1 MNIAQIGDSPLLS
14 RPVTWTQAPMLAIV
28 SSLDDPDG
36 RNRVQV
42 RLVGADGSERQE
54 APLWARVVCPFA
66 GSDRGAFLMPDVED
80 EVLVVFQGGDPRFP
94 LVIGGLWNGA
104 SAPPADLQGGSNTL
118 KVIRSRRG
126 VTLTLDDSDGKER
139 FTVETPGGQRLTL
152 SDGPGAI
159 TIEDSNGNSASFE
172 SAGVTLAASA
182 KVTVQ
187 ASTVEVS
194 SGLVTVDAG
203 MSKFS
208 GVVKCDTL
216 ITNAV
221 VSSSYTPGAGNV
233 W

>member
-1 MNIAQIGDSPLLS
+1 MSIERIGDSPLQA
-14 RPVTWTQAPMLAIV
+14 RPAFWTQAPMLAIV

-42 RLVGADGSERQE
+42 RLIGADGSERQE

-66 GSDRGAFLMPDVED
+66 GSDRGAFLMPDLED
-80 EVLVVFQGGDPRFP
+80 EVLVLFQSGDPRFP
-94 LVIGGLWNGA
+94 LVIGGLWNGT
-104 SAPPADLQGGSNTL
+104 SAPPADLQGGTNRL

-126 VTLTLDDSDGKER
+126 VTLTLDDSDGQER

-152 SDGPGAI
+152 SDGPGTI

-172 SAGVTLAASA
+172 GSGVTLAASA

-187 ASTVEVS
+187 ASMVEVS
-194 SGLVTVDAG
+194 AGLVTVDAG
-203 MSKFS
+203 TSTFS
-208 GVVKCDTL
+208 GVVTCDTL

>member
-1 MNIAQIGDSPLLS
+1 MSSEFPSESEWLARPWGWS
-14 RPVTWTQAPMLAIV
+14 RAPMLAIV
-28 SSLDDPDG
+28 SSLDDPDR

-42 RLVGADGSERQE
+42 RLIGADESERQD

-94 LVIGGLWNGA
+94 LVVGGLWNGA
-104 SAPPADLQGGSNTL
+104 SASPADLEGGTNRL

-126 VTLTLDDSDGKER
+126 VSLTLDDSEGQER
-139 FTVETPGGQRLTL
+139 FSVETPGGQRLTL
-152 SDGPGAI
+152 SDGPGTI
-159 TIEDSNGNSASFE
+159 TIEDSNGNSATFE
-172 SAGVTLAASA
+172 ASGVTLEAAA
-182 KVTVQ
+182 KVTVKAAQ
-187 ASTVEVS
+187 VEVS
-194 SGLVTVDAG
+194 AGMVTVDAG
-203 MSKFS
+203 LAKFS

-216 ITNAV
+216 ISNAV

>member
-1 MNIAQIGDSPLLS
+1 MSVEATCDRHLLA
-14 RPVTWTQAPMLAIV
+14 RPATWTQAPMLAIV
-28 SSLDDPDG
+28 SSLEDPDG

-42 RLVGADGSERQE
+42 RLIGADGSDRQD

-66 GSDRGAFLMPDVED
+66 GSDRGAFLMPDVDD
-80 EVLVVFQGGDPRFP
+80 EVLVVFQNGDPRFP

-104 SAPPADLQGGSNTL
+104 SAPPADLQGGANTL
-118 KVIRSRRG
+118 KMIRSRRG
-126 VTLTLDDSDGKER
+126 VTLSLDDSEGQES

-159 TIEDSNGNSASFE
+159 TIEDSHGNSASFE
-172 SAGVTLAASA
+172 AAGVTLSASA